1 MKKARQEK
9 IKNELLKEKER
20 KKKDIQP
27 DQDFYNK
34 LASTLINKGLHIG
47 TIYKLIKVKHIDQM
61 LETMYET
68 TVKEYNLHEGTIQKL
83 KEGMKKEIED
93 LIRVRLGK
101 EMVIKL

>member
-34 LASTLINKGLHIG
+34 LAAILINKGLHIG

-68 TVKEYNLHEGTIQKL
+68 TIREYKLHEETIIKL
-83 KEGMKKEIED
+83 KEGLRKEVED
-93 LIRVRLGK
+93 IISNKLGK
-101 EMVIKL
+101 EIIIQL